1 MPMKNIGKP
10 NLGANNLKTGF
21 KPGLRTVARG
31 AMVQKPSVKGSIA
44 TNHPITA
51 VRGIMGKARGKK
63 MY

>member
-1 MPMKNIGKP
+1 MPLKGIGKP
-10 NLGANNLKTGF
+10 NMGKVKTGF
-21 KPGLRTVARG
+21 RLMGKSVPRG
-31 AMVQKPSVKGSIA
+31 ARPQKPTVRGAVA